1 MTLGLHVMSTSWHT
15 SRIMISNLLSF
26 LHSHSLVPS
35 KAKILEDIQ
44 RHQRFFHEGL
54 RAQLLEASSNGGR
67 LNAITNQNI
76 LSNPVAS
83 IYAAESV
90 CLTALLSL
98 IKLPS
103 SLRAFQA
110 TNANVTVKRVELVER
125 SLVAFDLLSY
135 EDYFSLLACAEMM
148 ADVLER
154 ALDFL
159 KLKDII
165 FIKEEIK
172 SENFQVRSVRRDLVF
187 HLNLING
194 LSR

>member
-1 MTLGLHVMSTSWHT
+1 MYFRTETIT
-15 SRIMISNLLSF
+15 QNQIIFATF
-26 LHSHSLVPS
+26 LTVC
-35 KAKILEDIQ
+35 
-44 RHQRFFHEGL
+44 
-54 RAQLLEASSNGGR
+54 NGGR

-135 EDYFSLLACAEMM
+135 EDYFSLLACAEMP
-148 ADVLER
+148 DVLER
-154 ALDFL
+154 ALDIL

-172 SENFQVRSVRRDLVF
+172 SENFQVRFGRLGRLRES
-187 HLNLING
+187 
-194 LSR
+194 